1 MLTLVDPF
9 LLSGLS
15 SHGCTMAHT
24 DFGRSVNPIST
35 RGNKLCPPNYYW
47 HTRIFRPSDGPV
59 SSAFL
64 VRRMWTTP
72 NEIIIQSMY
81 WTFHMNF
88 QFKISSM
95 NLILA
100 HQSEEETLSW
110 YVMTSYIF
118 YKNSSMTKVGYSVIL
133 GYVIRFSICLF
144 QFLIEE
150 GMSK

>member
-1 MLTLVDPF
+1 
-9 LLSGLS
+9 
-15 SHGCTMAHT
+15 
-24 DFGRSVNPIST
+24 
-35 RGNKLCPPNYYW
+35 
-47 HTRIFRPSDGPV
+47 
-59 SSAFL
+59 
-64 VRRMWTTP
+64 MWTTP

-118 YKNSSMTKVGYSVIL
+118 YKNSHIWPPPVAI
-133 GYVIRFSICLF
+133 
-144 QFLIEE
+144 FLTLWVWEAFEYI
-150 GMSK
+150 